1 MFDPFF
7 TTRQD
12 GSGIGLSI
20 AQRIIADHSGSIDV
34 GSSKLGGAEFRVELP
49 IDKRKQ
55 KR

>member
-34 GSSKLGGAEFRVELP
+34 GSSKLGGAEFRIELP
-49 IDKRKQ
+49 IDKRKH